1 MQSGIYIL
9 IPSLMSGVK
18 MMDTIG
24 MLLPAVTVQKKA
36 VMVNMYMGQ
45 QEIQDMSALPVII
58 QIK

>member
-1 MQSGIYIL
+1 
-9 IPSLMSGVK
+9 

-36 VMVNMYMGQ
+36 VMMNMYMGQ

-58 QIK
+58 QIQ